1 MPSPHSSSNVRT
13 RKEKAAAR
21 YCNGDGA
28 NGQQEKSSEPQWVY
42 FFSELVFLFLQHD

>member
-28 NGQQEKSSEPQWVY
+28 NGQQEKSSESQWV
-42 FFSELVFLFLQHD
+42 